1 MERVVPITVPTE
13 EIDQRNGGCG
23 VIFENKLYVW
33 GGNTTDVHILKP
45 VEDSDSS
52 SNSDNDDSDKEDI
65 DVNLPVPVPV
75 SLPRSND
82 ENHPFDVLDLTT
94 NKWFRQSTSGEYPT
108 LGLGSSLSVHHPS
121 RTIIL
126 FSGFKDLQFDNE
138 VYKVSPDREWVWEKV
153 EVMPEVKPRER
164 YQTGVII
171 HKDRMCVFG
180 GVGRASREIG
190 NPPKPQDL
198 GARYLA
204 YVEDEIERDYGW
216 TSEYL
221 EFDINTSE
229 WEAPLDENAFRPDP
243 LGSHAFSKFDSHR
256 AVLFGGNGSALVYS
270 NTCYIF
276 DFDSREWSGPYKP
289 DDPEEPWPI
298 ATRFSTLTS
307 LVDPENVWQEMCG
320 QIVQPRM
327 VLLWGKSSK
336 LHISP
341 ETWLLEFNF
350 DNPNPLVWKK
360 LKIGVEPRS
369 WHIAKAV
376 YSNKT
381 TSCELVIFGGNVY
394 KYPITDMFQR
404 ENVANLT
411 ILHFGGP

>member
-1 MERVVPITVPTE
+1 MYFRSRCIKLFLCRNLYRDTPSFLWFEPLNRYKHHRMNEGSSQGKSKRIRESCLLFSHGISKQTDLHETSGFGGLRDCKTVRMERVRVAPMITVPIYVPTE

-33 GGNTTDVHILKP
+33 GGNTADVRILKP

-65 DVNLPVPVPV
+65 NVNLPVPVPV

-82 ENHPFDVLDLTT
+82 KNHPFDVLDLTT

-121 RTIIL
+121 RNIIL
-126 FSGFKDLQFDNE
+126 FSGFKKYFQFDNE

-164 YQTGVII
+164 YLSGVII

-180 GVGRASREIG
+180 GVGRASRKVG
-190 NPPKPQDL
+190 NPLQPQDP
-198 GARYLA
+198 GAKYLA

-229 WEAPLDENAFRPDP
+229 
-243 LGSHAFSKFDSHR
+243 
-256 AVLFGGNGSALVYS
+256 
-270 NTCYIF
+270 
-276 DFDSREWSGPYKP
+276 
-289 DDPEEPWPI
+289 
-298 ATRFSTLTS
+298 
-307 LVDPENVWQEMCG
+307 
-320 QIVQPRM
+320 
-327 VLLWGKSSK
+327 
-336 LHISP
+336 
-341 ETWLLEFNF
+341 
-350 DNPNPLVWKK
+350 
-360 LKIGVEPRS
+360 
-369 WHIAKAV
+369 
-376 YSNKT
+376 
-381 TSCELVIFGGNVY
+381 
-394 KYPITDMFQR
+394 
-404 ENVANLT
+404 
-411 ILHFGGP
+411 